1 MEYLY
6 KNWAKI
12 GGIVAPF
19 LLLLLF
25 FNSKVDIGSYWWFF
39 WLNIPLY
46 MIHHDEYVYPGG
58 FKEFVNELQ
67 TKDKNSD
74 FPLNDKNTFYI
85 NIMFIWILYPVL
97 TVIGSLFS
105 FVILPA
111 IAIMVTVINST
122 LHVIVAIKMR
132 KPNPGFFA
140 SLFINLPI
148 GLYVLIYLVLFQI
161 INGFELIIIIVIGF
175 ILHSFLFVFIF
186 RLKKKNMQKQVE

>member
-6 KNWAKI
+6 KNWAKA

-19 LLLLLF
+19 LILLLF

-46 MIHHDEYVYPGG
+46 MIHQFDEYVYPGG

-67 TKDKNSD
+67 TKEKNSN

-85 NIMFIWILYPVL
+85 NIVFIWILYPLL
-97 TVIGSLFS
+97 TVIGSLFN
-105 FVILPA
+105 FVLLPA
-111 IAIMVTVINST
+111 ITIMVTVINSI

-140 SLFINLPI
+140 SLFINLPM

-175 ILHSFLFVFIF
+175 ILHSLLFVFVF
-186 RLKKKNMQKQVE
+186 RLKKKSM

>member
-1 MEYLY
+1 
-6 KNWAKI
+6 
-12 GGIVAPF
+12 
-19 LLLLLF
+19 
-25 FNSKVDIGSYWWFF
+25 
-39 WLNIPLY
+39 
-46 MIHHDEYVYPGG
+46 MIHQFDEYVYPGG

-85 NIMFIWILYPVL
+85 NIMFIWLLYPVL